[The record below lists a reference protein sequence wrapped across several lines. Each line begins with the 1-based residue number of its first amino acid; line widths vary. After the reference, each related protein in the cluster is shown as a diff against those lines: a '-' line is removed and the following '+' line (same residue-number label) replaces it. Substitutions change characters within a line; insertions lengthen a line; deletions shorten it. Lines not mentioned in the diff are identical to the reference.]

1 MVKFLR
7 RDWNK
12 YSKLGKR
19 RKKKQRWKK
28 PTGRDNKMRE
38 KVKGHPVVVSIG
50 YSTDKSVR
58 GKIKKKKPIIVN
70 NLKDLENIK
79 QDEIAIIG
87 SIGKKKKIK
96 IAKKAKDKN
105 IEIHNM
111 NPKKFLNSLRVP
123 SKKTKLNKESTNK
136 DEPKK

>member
-12 YSKLGKR
+12 YSKLGKG

-50 YSTDKSVR
+50 YGKDKKIR
-58 GKIKKKKPIIVN
+58 GKLKDKNPKIVN
-70 NLKDLENIK
+70 NLKELENLK
-79 QDEIAIIG
+79 QNEIAVIG
-87 SIGKKKKIK
+87 SVGKKKKIE
-96 IAKKAKDKN
+96 IAKKAKEMKIN
-105 IEIHNM
+105 IHNM
-111 NPKKFLNSLRVP
+111 NPGKFL
-123 SKKTKLNKESTNK
+123 KLNKGKKNESSK
-136 DEPKK
+136 